1 MRDEKFKYDRL
12 HATTE
17 TDHRIANHLSLVA
30 GLLRLGKKSLS
41 SADMVSREEVERL
54 LDDCSRRIE
63 AVARVH
69 RLLAAQAQGDD
80 WIDVCGYLR
89 EIAEGMVESLVAQG
103 ALTLKLDCRPGCV
116 VRADHVAS
124 LGLIVTELITN
135 AVKYAHPSGVAGV
148 IAVSCAPEADGFSI
162 LRVTDDGVGLPE
174 EMDPATSGNIGCR
187 LIRSLAQRID
197 GDVDYDSS
205 CRGLAVTL
213 RIPSRPIAGIAR
225 KGV

>member
-1 MRDEKFKYDRL
+1 MRDEELEYGRL
-12 HATTE
+12 HTTAE

-41 SADMVSREEVERL
+41 AEMISRGEVERL
-54 LDDCSRRIE
+54 LDDCSQRIE

-69 RLLAAQAQGDD
+69 RLLAAQAHDDD
-80 WIDVCGYLR
+80 WIDVHCYLQ
-89 EIAEGMVESLVAQG
+89 EIAESMVESLVAQG
-103 ALTLKLDCRPGCV
+103 GLTLHLECRQGCF

-135 AVKYAHPSGVAGV
+135 AVKYAHPTGVAGV
-148 IAVSCAPEADGFSI
+148 LTVSCAPEANGFSI
-162 LRVTDDGVGLPE
+162 LRVSDDGVGLPE
-174 EMDPATSGNIGCR
+174 EMDPATSGNIGFR

-205 CRGLAVTL
+205 CMGLTVAL

-225 KGV
+225 KSV